1 MWDVSLTVSSFNM
14 DHFSCLIFDHACFW
28 SLGMEEISGV
38 GIEYN
43 VCQFGMFKINS
54 KFKKGSWFFALQNWV
69 ELIWNHSYV
78 SPYNYI

>member
-54 KFKKGSWFFALQNWV
+54 KFKKAVDSLPYKTGLSWSEITAT
-69 ELIWNHSYV
+69 
-78 SPYNYI
+78 